1 MSAGSLDL
9 AEGNALTKFQPTK
22 VNSLSMVDKK
32 LYLLNEKM
40 DKLLHFQEDLT
51 GKLQRVDRG
60 IADVGSGI
68 NKLTV
73 SRAAPGDTDA
83 MQKGL
88 KVPDSAAQADVQ
100 SICSEVLNLM
110 KAAQLDASKHKE
122 RLAKIEKRVD
132 TLDKVITFVG
142 EVLKNSKVVDFILK
156 GIVPWKKGSL
166 LEIPVE
172 VGLVLLFFIS
182 LYDIA
187 GLWALLSISC
197 MMFNSRF
204 PFCVAG
210 TGYCWDLWIA
220 RLLRQGASSKQCLRF
235 LKGAGQSCN
244 ECEKEIAT
252 VKENSAST
260 SAQSSAMSPKLVT
273 GGLREKYE

>member
-9 AEGNALTKFQPTK
+9 AEANALAKFQPPK
-22 VNSLSMVDKK
+22 ANSLSTVDKK

-40 DKLLHFQEDLT
+40 DKLLHFQEDLR

-60 IADVGSGI
+60 IAGAGNGVKQLSA
-68 NKLTV
+68 
-73 SRAAPGDTDA
+73 AAPEDTGA
-83 MQKGL
+83 GHTRLQ
-88 KVPDSAAQADVQ
+88 VPGSAAQPDVQ

-110 KAAQLDASKHKE
+110 KAAQLDASMHKE

-142 EVLKNSKVVDFILK
+142 EVLKNSKVVDFIVK

-182 LYDIA
+182 LYDIV
-187 GLWALLSISC
+187 GL
-197 MMFNSRF
+197 
-204 PFCVAG
+204 
-210 TGYCWDLWIA
+210 
-220 RLLRQGASSKQCLRF
+220 
-235 LKGAGQSCN
+235 
-244 ECEKEIAT
+244 
-252 VKENSAST
+252 
-260 SAQSSAMSPKLVT
+260 
-273 GGLREKYE
+273 